1 MKKLITACLL
11 LISTAAVVSCTD
23 DDDTT
28 ETTPSIVGTWKN
40 DLEDN
45 DMDWYWHFQPDG
57 TWVEIVV
64 YGTSGKANV
73 MKRAYFF
80 ENDKLYLNL
89 REASYKF
96 SNNKLAVE
104 RIDEDGYPYPTETF
118 TRVPDDI
125 IAPYLELLKN
135 EENGVFISNLNVKEG
150 GITDVYEVNVR
161 TFRTDEI
168 PATYPI
174 RAEIPQ
180 KATGNVKVRFGID
193 NYLVKV
199 YNETAH
205 TSYLTVPSENV
216 RLVNPEVTIAQGERV
231 SDVASVEIFSVD
243 GLQEG
248 STYLIPVTIES
259 VSGGVTRINHHM
271 KTVFLKVIM

>member
-57 TWVEIVV
+57 TWVDIVV

-118 TRVPDDI
+118 SRVSDDM

-161 TFRTDEI
+161 TFRTDKI

-231 SDVASVEIFSVD
+231 SDVASVELLSVD

>member
-57 TWVEIVV
+57 TWVDIVV

-118 TRVPDDI
+118 SRVSDDM

-161 TFRTDEI
+161 TFRTDKI

>member
-1 MKKLITACLL
+1 M
-11 LISTAAVVSCTD
+11 AAVVSCTD

-118 TRVPDDI
+118 TRVADDI
-125 IAPYLELLKN
+125 VAPYLELLKN

-161 TFRTDEI
+161 TFRTDKI

-180 KATGNVKVRFGID
+180 KATGNVKVRFEID

-216 RLVNPEVTIAQGERV
+216 RLTNPEVTIAQGERV
-231 SDVASVEIFSVD
+231 SDVASVELLSVD